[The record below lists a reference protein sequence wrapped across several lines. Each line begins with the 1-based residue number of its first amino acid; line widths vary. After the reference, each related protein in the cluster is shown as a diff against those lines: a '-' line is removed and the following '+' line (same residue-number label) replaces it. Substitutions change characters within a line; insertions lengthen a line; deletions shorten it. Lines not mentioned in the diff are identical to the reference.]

1 MTAMR
6 QRPADAPRRFEARPP
21 RILIYQDIWGSPPV
35 RDADDG
41 AYEIWR
47 DRARWEEAD
56 AVVFHLPELRVSR
69 FPPRKRP
76 GQVWVAWCM
85 ESEAHYPMF
94 ARRAQLGAVFDLWM
108 TYRRDS
114 DVWCPYLE
122 RDMPT
127 ALRAPLLEKT
137 EASPAVAFISSPYD
151 LSGRIAL
158 LDGLL
163 REMPVDSYGKLRRN
177 RLLHD
182 DSAPGAKLRTIARY
196 KFTLAFENA
205 IGVDYVTEKFFDP
218 LRVGSVPVYLG
229 APNVEAFAPGDN
241 CFIDAT
247 RFESP
252 RALARH
258 VMELAADE
266 SRYAAYLRWKSQPL
280 RPSFLR
286 MAEAIRPPFAL
297 LADRIRR
304 LRADAAAPEPL

>member
-1 MTAMR
+1 M
-6 QRPADAPRRFEARPP
+6 QRRYEGRAP

-35 RDADDG
+35 RDAEDG
-41 AYEIWR
+41 AYEICR

-56 AVVFHLPELRVSR
+56 AVVFHLPQLGISR

-76 GQVWVAWCM
+76 GQVWIAWCM
-85 ESEAHYPMF
+85 ECEAHYPIL
-94 ARRAQLGAVFDLWM
+94 ARRVELRPIFDLWM

-114 DVWCPYLE
+114 EVWCPYFD
-122 RDMPT
+122 RGMPA
-127 ALRAPLLEKT
+127 ALRAPPVAKT

-151 LSGRIAL
+151 LSGRAKL
-158 LDGLL
+158 LDGLM
-163 REMPVDSYGKLRRN
+163 REMPIDSYGKLRRN
-177 RLLHD
+177 RRLRD
-182 DSAPGAKLRTIARY
+182 DTKPGAKLRAIARY

-205 IGVDYVTEKFFDP
+205 VSTDYVTEKFFDP

-252 RALARH
+252 RALARYLL
-258 VMELAADE
+258 ELAADE
-266 SRYAAYLRWKSQPL
+266 GRYAAYLRWKSEPL

-286 MAEAIRPPFAL
+286 MTEEVGPAFAR
-297 LADRIRR
+297 LAHR
-304 LRADAAAPEPL
+304 LRRMRGTCRAETSMTSDG